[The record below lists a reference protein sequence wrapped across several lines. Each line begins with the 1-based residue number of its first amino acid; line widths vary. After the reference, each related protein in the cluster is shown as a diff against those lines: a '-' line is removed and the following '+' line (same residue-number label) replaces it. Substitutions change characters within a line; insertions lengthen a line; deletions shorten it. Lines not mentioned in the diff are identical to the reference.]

1 MTLLLLLLLLHLLLV
16 VMLLLLLLLVVLV
29 SIIGLIGQ
37 LLDERQGLPPLVAH
51 QTDGGLVD
59 DAVKDHE
66 IVVLEGFVGSDKV
79 VP

>member
-1 MTLLLLLLLLHLLLV
+1 MLLLLLLLLHLLLV
-16 VMLLLLLLLVVLV
+16 VMLLLLLVVLV
-29 SIIGLIGQ
+29 SVISLIGQ
-37 LLDERQGLPPLVAH
+37 LLDERQGLPPLVTH

-59 DAVKDHE
+59 NAIKDHE